1 MKLPISTPAWIFVN
15 ISDPAM
21 PSLQQRIRWSKP
33 AIFLLCLLPLC
44 LLVIR
49 TINNDLGANP
59 VETLTHDTGDW
70 ALRFM
75 LLSLAVTPL
84 RLLTRRAWLIRYRR
98 MLGLFAFFYAFLHFT
113 VYLWIDQSFLWSEI
127 AADILKRP
135 YITMGFAAFLIL
147 LPLAATSTKGMVRRL
162 GKRWASLHRLVY
174 PAALLAIL
182 HFIWLTRADYR
193 EPGVYLALF
202 LLLMLFRTP
211 LFRRRL
217 QRA

>member
-1 MKLPISTPAWIFVN
+1 
-15 ISDPAM
+15 
-21 PSLQQRIRWSKP
+21 
-33 AIFLLCLLPLC
+33 
-44 LLVIR
+44 
-49 TINNDLGANP
+49 NNDLGANP

-70 ALRFM
+70 ALRFL